1 MAKRITLDRLVRQRG
16 GTVASDGT
24 VADPTSLS
32 AAKSRHI
39 DQLWAAADAYQGRF
53 FSGGIFA
60 QMYQLET
67 LGSKPA
73 KANHQWI
80 FRLWRAY
87 YSRKAQVNAAQTLSE
102 VQNIPLNFDTALG
115 APPHSVEV
123 IMGECARLLPDL
135 LT

>member
-1 MAKRITLDRLVRQRG
+1 MARRIPLDRLIRQHG
-16 GTVASDGT
+16 GSVTSGGEV
-24 VADPTSLS
+24 VDPTNL
-32 AAKSRHI
+32 AQVKSRHI

-60 QMYQLET
+60 QMYQIET
-67 LGSKPA
+67 MGSALA

-87 YSRKAQVNAAQTLSE
+87 YSRKAQVNAALTATEVLNVPLS
-102 VQNIPLNFDTALG
+102 FDAALG
-115 APPHSVEV
+115 PPPYSVEAL
-123 IMGECARLLPDL
+123 MGECARLLPDL